1 MIICNSNS
9 NGQYVAPSNQR
20 KGFLKTMKYLL
31 LSPNSMAQCSSLP
44 LFLHLLCEKILTHSI
59 LILIK
64 SNLVL
69 EVGLQEFWVPPH
81 LYRQHPV
88 FVTSSQ
94 KHVWK
99 FNAWKSNK
107 RLTCYKGDSV
117 PRELK
122 KYDKKTLIMSPL
134 LDTIWYISILL
145 YMSFHHLFFQNSH
158 KHTTD
163 IQLVSIWG

>member
-1 MIICNSNS
+1 M
-9 NGQYVAPSNQR
+9 R
-20 KGFLKTMKYLL
+20 KD
-31 LSPNSMAQCSSLP
+31 S
-44 LFLHLLCEKILTHSI
+44 THSI
-59 LILIK
+59 LILTK

-69 EVGLQEFWVPPH
+69 EVGLHEFWVPPH

-107 RLTCYKGDSV
+107 RLTCYKGGSV

-122 KYDKKTLIMSPL
+122 KYDKKTLIMPPL

-145 YMSFHHLFFQNSH
+145 YMFFHRLFFQNSTQAH
-158 KHTTD
+158 HWHPTGVYLRLAITPSHYLFDATIFVKLTLITNNPHSVFPV
-163 IQLVSIWG
+163 ILCSL